1 VDHLQANGFTVD
13 KRDVSETQLH
23 AMKTRYGVPRSL
35 FSCHTALIGDYV
47 IEGHV
52 PADLIVRLLHEKPA
66 VRGLAVPGMPKGS
79 PGMEGPHPE
88 PYTVFTFDRQGNVR
102 VYAQR

>member
-13 KRDVSETQLH
+13 QRAVSETQLQ
-23 AMKTRYGVPRSL
+23 AVKTQHGVPRSL

-66 VRGLAVPGMPKGS
+66 VQGLAVPGMPQGS
-79 PGMEGPHPE
+79 PGMEGPNPE
-88 PYTVFTFDRQGNVR
+88 PYKIFTFDRQGNIR